1 MFDEREVI
9 SGILAGHRTAFASLV
24 NQYERLVFTMVNR
37 LIDEKD
43 ETEDVCQEVF
53 IKVFNS
59 LGRFQFDAKLSTW
72 VARIA
77 YMTTINHVRKN
88 KGKRYYPYPDNVE
101 TYHFTTDNPERAMI
115 HKDISFHVNKFIEQ
129 MPEQYQTVIT
139 LFHLK
144 EFTLKEIQDI
154 TGMPEG
160 TVKNYLFRSR
170 QLLKEK
176 LNVYL
181 KNEEK

>member
-9 SGILAGHRTAFASLV
+9 SGILAGHRNAFASLV
-24 NQYERLVFTMVNR
+24 SQYERLVFTVVNR

-53 IKVFNS
+53 IKIFNG
-59 LGRFQFDAKLSTW
+59 LGRFQFEAKLSTW

-88 KGKRYYPYPDNVE
+88 KGKRYHPYPANVE
-101 TYHFTTDNPERAMI
+101 NYHFTADNPEKVTI
-115 HKDISFHVNKFIEQ
+115 HKDMSVYVNELIAQ
-129 MPEQYQTVIT
+129 MPKQYQTVIT

-144 EFTLKEIQDI
+144 EFNLKEIQDI

-181 KNEEK
+181 KNEER